1 MRKDTFFSKIF
12 AGFISVFLI
21 VLCFTLS
28 VNAADDDDKVELSN
42 SLKDDVSAMI
52 TNAKKMPH
60 QIFVID
66 SSESMNSFAYSD
78 YVDSCRDGETT
89 LQKALDLCN
98 NAYTQCRNVE
108 NNASCS
114 VDLGCS
120 DVKTKCST
128 IGQRKKDLHDACED
142 ILENNAE
149 PDMFETLDFTSKD
162 LAEGESDD
170 AMQARKY
177 VGPWD
182 PRQHYD
188 EDLCFYNWTADT
200 NGDVISATL
209 AYQKEKEAAA
219 ANGTDI
225 NYDNL
230 YPSTA
235 DAYNKKKLCEK
246 WGVTDA
252 ACDEKYND
260 FLEKN
265 GGFIAD
271 RRDWDCLTDGS
282 NNVIAGN
289 TSLSWQ
295 QAKSLHGGVSGHWL
309 NWKYSTS
316 MDALKIILADR
327 HEFSF
332 PPRKRGDDSC
342 YKTNY
347 TPVVEYQEALIDE
360 EGNPV
365 ECTQADVDS
374 NNHGCETVHQPIY
387 ESKKACFVAF
397 EPTFSG
403 ADGETVPDETRRAQL
418 NALKA
423 AINAMWTL
431 EAQAA
436 PDPGE
441 GTGDDDNSI
450 LSSKCS
456 GFNILSYFSIFTK
469 DNYSTH
475 IDDSR
480 EFSCDKC
487 WRWELN
493 PDGTGT
499 FVETGCSQYQG
510 TTNDDSETKN
520 IGSVSAT
527 FSKSCCKTFK
537 CSNPKCRDNDICCKN
552 NASAY
557 PDNEHG
563 GDETSEGYK
572 TCREGG
578 DYSCALGFYSEFDQD
593 TNHCCGDTECSETG
607 GVTQYHDVYLNRQ
620 CDKCESGLTLGSDI
634 AQTTTGV
641 KTILEPQTNNSYC
654 GAGSSEDDCRAISVD
669 VGIKDTDV
677 SSIDFN
683 EIASIKLDVYY
694 DCTDSGADNPSNLL
708 GSATCDS
715 ASTCSS
721 SMVSGELSGCG
732 DAGVGYRME
741 ARVTITRTTCKF
753 EEKSVTFN
761 VVASFGENA
770 YMTGNYTD
778 KKVFDPEKAFYHTYG
793 WQTGSST
800 ERVYEYEC
808 KASFY
813 NREVVTLSG
822 SSCPNANNAPA
833 YINRNREGDKV
844 EYCEARTAEREVIDR
859 DQWFNPTQVAC
870 SWLCRTAVTYDDP
883 WKCTS
888 VFFMMDDI
896 DRNGPSTCNN
906 QCYNA
911 MSSNKSIASCCKC
924 INSIQSQYYHH
935 ETPGKVNMV
944 DPDTNNYA
952 TYTCSV
958 SGYQYATGSDGSQT
972 TAGGF
977 QAEIING
984 TTTEGGKSGY
994 YNLSPYKVKNDQNE
1008 DVFWTPYVE
1017 VDGEGW
1023 YTKLSLIHSE
1033 NGQGYLGDSLTS
1045 VFTTGETTFR
1055 NPVCVYDILWGWSGE
1070 DCNSC
1075 GTGCCSVDIS
1085 QDSNNCD
1092 YPQFWMKMPEGE
1104 GGKLVMAAKNL
1115 YSDENAEDDFRN
1127 TVKGLKALGSPTLG
1141 ETLYDVW
1148 RYLGG
1153 MKALYDPEHINIP
1166 YTSPYAANDPQCF
1179 TNEAV
1184 LISGGNPQFDAN
1196 YKLKQSGVVS
1206 DCPEFDPEFGEPA
1219 KDVKPCVKD
1228 EPKTTLSQHSP
1239 YLGGDDPASRVEWQR
1254 TSLVNVA
1261 KFVNRNTFWGKESCR
1276 TANAGP
1282 ILTSDGR
1289 FKSGNCEDDDDSND
1303 ECCGNDPSASKID
1316 AKYPVIDRLHSIGIG
1331 EWGLATMYQSLTNS
1345 ASTYLQNGGAIK
1357 KAAETTGR
1365 DGESGRYYTLT
1376 AAGNA
1381 RPSDT
1386 STFNDL
1392 TALFSAFVNE
1402 PRPSDVVVGRP
1413 HWTSSMVQPFDVEEK
1428 YRGPEVYTAGAI
1440 PVAGAVSRFWFGNLK
1455 RYEISSD
1462 NEGSCPIY
1470 DDEDADCGEWK
1481 KQTFDAQDC
1490 FSLGG
1495 DDVESGFSVAED
1507 ASTLTAKNLGEF
1519 KKLMVGGAAERLANK
1534 LNSASCSTDKRCYK
1548 SVNRDLYTDYEGDM
1562 VPLRSLEPS
1571 QLLYKFKQYD
1581 DSFTED
1587 AVGQVFDYM
1596 AGFDSFAN
1604 TEAKRKT
1611 IRYKTSNTTFTVD
1624 DPFEVDFDKKEKT
1637 KLTLRPLLLGAI
1649 VHSKPVA
1656 VYYDDTNDTRIY
1668 VGANDGMLHAFNG
1681 NGDEVYAYIPS
1692 LAYKSI
1698 AQFKN
1703 SGSNQ
1708 IFFNATVDGPITML
1722 HIDQSHDGIINNGE
1736 KAYLIFGY
1744 RRGAKGYTVID
1755 ISNKDK
1761 PEFIQ
1766 NLNTDGGYSFGKAA
1780 VFRKCPGVCSYADE
1794 LDYYLAVPGGYDM
1807 CHDPSALTLTASDN
1821 KVSCSAGQL
1830 SGNKFTIYKFSKT
1843 DNKFNKEAVFSTGS
1857 DSALGSTEKQWL
1869 VTSFTSVPFVVNT
1882 VGKASVNTEFI
1893 YFSDLSGTVFRV
1905 DVRKKNKSDWKAKIV
1920 FAKRQSSDIQKWD
1933 SIGRTFVA
1941 SNFFPPLERY
1951 NPSKEDGKN
1960 EDGTDGTWRIP
1971 IPIIS
1976 GNAAN
1981 PKFKKPENLFV
1992 FYDEKDP
1999 DDDSDFITTSDTF
2012 VENEKGNSFSPKNQ
2026 MIDGGPVGWRL
2037 PFNITNGEKGITE
2050 PLIVYD
2056 IYGSSNSALSRSYSI
2071 AWNTYIPKDMTQCK
2085 SFGTSSNYERY
2096 VPDGSQAFE
2105 DLSVIGT
2112 NGEWTFSTEDSAKK
2126 CIDNSEYLSL
2136 ATGVGI
2142 VSNKETGS
2150 YDLTFG
2156 AGANIFR
2163 KEKLSVLKNAT
2174 YIIKWY
2180 ELY

>member
-1 MRKDTFFSKIF
+1 MRKHTFFSKIF
-12 AGFISVFLI
+12 AEFSAFLI
-21 VLCFTLS
+21 VLCFTLG
-28 VNAADDDDKVELSN
+28 VNAADDSTSVELSN

-60 QIFVID
+60 QIFIID

-78 YVDSCRDGETT
+78 YVDSCNDGEIT
-89 LQKALDLCN
+89 LQKALDLCE

-108 NNASCS
+108 SNASCS

-128 IGQRKKDLHDACED
+128 ISQRKKDLHDACDD

-149 PDMFETLDFTSKD
+149 PDMFTTLDFTSED
-162 LAEGESDD
+162 LEKGESDD
-170 AMQARKY
+170 ALKASKY

-182 PRQHYD
+182 PRKRYN

-200 NGDVISATL
+200 NADVISATL
-209 AYQKEKEAAA
+209 AYQREKEAAA
-219 ANGTDI
+219 ASGTGV

-235 DAYNKKKLCEK
+235 DEYNKKKLCGK
-246 WGVTDA
+246 WGVTEV

-265 GGFIAD
+265 DGFIAD

-282 NNVIAGN
+282 NNVLPGN

-295 QAKSLHGGVSGHWL
+295 QIKDVYGGVSGHWL
-309 NWKYSTS
+309 NWKYATS
-316 MDALKIILADR
+316 LDALKIILADR

-347 TPVVEYQEALIDE
+347 TPVVNYQEAVLDE
-360 EGNPV
+360 DGNPV
-365 ECTQADVDS
+365 ECTQEDVNS
-374 NNHGCETVHQPIY
+374 HNHGCESVHQPVY

-403 ADGETVPDETRRAQL
+403 ADGETVPDETRSAQL
-418 NALKA
+418 NALKT
-423 AINAMWTL
+423 AISAMWTS
-431 EAQAA
+431 EAHAA
-436 PDPGE
+436 PDEGE

-450 LSSKCS
+450 DSSKCS
-456 GFNILSYFSIFTK
+456 PFKILQDFSIFKKEDYAGHT
-469 DNYSTH
+469 NASGSY
-475 IDDSR
+475 
-480 EFSCDKC
+480 SCDKC
-487 WRWELN
+487 WRWELDS
-493 PDGTGT
+493 DGTGT
-499 FVETGCSQYQG
+499 FVETGCRKYEGSSSGDPQ
-510 TTNDDSETKN
+510 TKE
-520 IGSVSAT
+520 IGSVSAD

-537 CSNPKCRDNDICCKN
+537 CQNPKCRDNDVCCKEN
-552 NASAY
+552 DRAF
-557 PDNEHG
+557 PD
-563 GDETSEGYK
+563 SSVEGYDI
-572 TCREGG
+572 CRPALEGG
-578 DYSCALGFYSEFDQD
+578 GVGDYACALGFYSEFDQD
-593 TNHCCGDTECSETG
+593 TNHCCSDLECSETG
-607 GVTQYHDVYLNRQ
+607 NVTQTSDG
-620 CDKCESGLTLGSDI
+620 CDKCESGLTLGSDV

-641 KTILEPQTNNSYC
+641 KTILPPSTEGRAYC

-669 VGIKDTDV
+669 VGIDAG
-677 SSIDFN
+677 SASIDFD
-683 EIASIKLDVYY
+683 EIESIKLDVYY
-694 DCTDSGADNPSNLL
+694 DCTDSGADNPSNFF
-708 GSATCDS
+708 GTATCDS
-715 ASTCSS
+715 ASTCTS
-721 SMVSGELSGCG
+721 SMISGELSGCG
-732 DAGVGYRME
+732 DANVGYRME
-741 ARVTITRTTCKF
+741 ARVTITRKSCKF
-753 EEKSVTFN
+753 AQENVSFK
-761 VVASFGENA
+761 VVASFDEDA
-770 YMTGNYTD
+770 YMTGEYND
-778 KKVFDPEKAFYHTYG
+778 KTVFNPEEAFYHTYG

-813 NREVVTLSG
+813 TRELVTLSG
-822 SSCPNANNAPA
+822 GSCPNANDAPY
-833 YINRNREGDKV
+833 YINRNRQGEKV
-844 EYCEARTAEREVIDR
+844 EYCEARTAEREVIAR
-859 DQWFNPTQVAC
+859 DQWLNATQVAC

-911 MSSNKSIASCCKC
+911 TQSNASLATCCKC
-924 INSIQSQYYHH
+924 INGTQSMYYHH
-935 ETPGKVNMV
+935 ETPGKVDMV
-944 DPDTNNYA
+944 DPDTNNNA

-958 SGYQYATGSDGSQT
+958 SGYQYATSSDGYT
-972 TAGGF
+972 TEASGF
-977 QAEIING
+977 QAEIVNG
-984 TTTEGGKSGY
+984 STTEGGDLGY
-994 YNLSPYKVKNDQNE
+994 YNLSPYRVKNDEDE

-1045 VFTTGETTFR
+1045 VFTTGDTTAR

-1075 GTGCCSVDIS
+1075 GTGCCAVDIS
-1085 QDSNNCD
+1085 QNSNNCD

-1104 GGKLVMAAKNL
+1104 GGKLIMAAKNL
-1115 YSDENAEDDFRN
+1115 YSDDGAENDFRN

-1153 MKALYDPEHINIP
+1153 MKALYDPEHINSP

-1196 YKLKQSGVVS
+1196 YKLKKDGVVS
-1206 DCPEFDPEFGEPA
+1206 DCPEFDPDFGEPA

-1228 EPKTTLSQHSP
+1228 EPKTTLSQHNP

-1261 KFVNRNTFWGKESCR
+1261 KFVNRNTFWGKDSCR
-1276 TANAGP
+1276 VGP
-1282 ILTSDGR
+1282 TLTSDGR
-1289 FKSGNCEDDDDSND
+1289 FKKGNCDDEDTGND
-1303 ECCGNDPSASKID
+1303 ECCGNDPNAEKID

-1345 ASTYLQNGGAIK
+1345 ASTYLQDGGAIK

-1381 RPSDT
+1381 RPGDK

-1413 HWTSSMVQPFDVEEK
+1413 HWTSSMVQSFDVEEK
-1428 YRGPEVYTAGAI
+1428 YRGHEVYTAGAI

-1455 RYEISSD
+1455 KYEIVSATKED
-1462 NEGSCPIY
+1462 KGNCPIY
-1470 DDEDADCGEWK
+1470 DDSEADCGEWK

-1490 FSLGG
+1490 FSTL
-1495 DDVESGFSVAED
+1495 DEDAAESGFSVAEG
-1507 ASTLTAKNLGEF
+1507 ASALTAKNLDEF
-1519 KKLMVGGAAERLANK
+1519 KKLMVGGAAERLADK
-1534 LNSASCSTDKRCYK
+1534 LDHASCDTDMRCYK
-1548 SVNRDLYTDYEGDM
+1548 EVNRDFYTDYEGDM
-1562 VPLRSLEPS
+1562 VPLSSLEPS
-1571 QLLYKFKQYD
+1571 QLKGKFGL
-1581 DSFTED
+1581 SFTDDE
-1587 AVGQVFDYM
+1587 VGQVLDYM

-1624 DPFEVDFDKKEKT
+1624 DPFEVDFDKKDKT

-1649 VHSKPVA
+1649 IHSKPVA
-1656 VYYDDTNDTRIY
+1656 VYYDDTDTTRIY
-1668 VGANDGMLHAFNG
+1668 AGANDGMLHAFDDNG
-1681 NGDEVYAYIPS
+1681 NEVYAYIPS

-1698 AQFKN
+1698 AKFKD

-1708 IFFNATVDGPITML
+1708 IFFNATVDGPITMF

-1761 PEFIQ
+1761 PEFVQ
-1766 NLNTDGGYSFGKAA
+1766 NINTDGGYSFGKAV
-1780 VFRKCPGVCSYADE
+1780 VFRKCSGVCSYADE

-1807 CHDPSALTLTASDN
+1807 CHDPSALTLTTNDN
-1821 KVSCSAGQL
+1821 KVTCTAGKL
-1830 SGNKFTIYKFSKT
+1830 SGNKFIIYKFSKT
-1843 DNKFNKEAVFSTGS
+1843 EHKFKKEAEFSTGT
-1857 DSALGSTEKQWL
+1857 DSMLGSAEQQWL
-1869 VTSFTSVPFVVNT
+1869 VTSFTSAPFVVNT
-1882 VGKASVNTEFI
+1882 AGKAAVNTEFI
-1893 YFSDLSGTVFRV
+1893 YFTDLSGTVFRV
-1905 DVRKKNKSDWKAKIV
+1905 DVRKKNKSDWSAKIV
-1920 FAKRQSSDIQKWD
+1920 FAKRKSSDIKKWD
-1933 SIGRTFVA
+1933 TIGRTFVA

-1951 NPSKEDGKN
+1951 NPSKEEGKN
-1960 EDGTDGTWRIP
+1960 EDGTDGGKWRIP
-1971 IPIIS
+1971 IPVIS

-1981 PKFKKPENLFV
+1981 PKFKKPEYLYV
-1992 FYDEKDP
+1992 FYDEKDG
-1999 DDDSDFITTSDTF
+1999 DNDTVTTSDLFFT
-2012 VENEKGNSFSPKNQ
+2012 NRDGKAHDDKPNK
-2026 MIDGGPVGWRL
+2026 MIDLEGIAGWNL

-2056 IYGSSNSALSRSYSI
+2056 IYGSGNSALSHGYSV

-2096 VPDGSQAFE
+2096 LPDGNQAFE

-2112 NGEWTFSTEDSAKK
+2112 NGEWTFSEDSAKK

-2142 VSNKETGS
+2142 VKNEDSGS

-2163 KEKLSVLKNAT
+2163 KEKLTVLKNAT